1 MKRRSEEVVEKR
13 RLKMLYCFYKHIEY
27 RKNEEE
33 MKKYA
38 VIRKANSMKKLDDAV
53 FDKQYVMWSSFI

>member
-1 MKRRSEEVVEKR
+1 
-13 RLKMLYCFYKHIEY
+13 MLYCFYKHIEY

>member
-1 MKRRSEEVVEKR
+1 MKRRSEEVIEKR
-13 RLKMLYCFYKHIEY
+13 RLKMLYHLFERVEC

-33 MKKYA
+33 MKKYV

-53 FDKQYVMWSSFI
+53 FDKQ

>member
-1 MKRRSEEVVEKR
+1 
-13 RLKMLYCFYKHIEY
+13 MLYCFYEHIEY

-53 FDKQYVMWSSFI
+53 FDKQ